1 MHSDLVEARS
11 MARLK
16 CPNCS
21 REFVRQVARGGVKE
35 RLLEW
40 FSFYPFKCQVCGLR
54 FHQWGVCFIRIE
66 EDGREYDRL
75 SMSLPMGFRG
85 DQIQGEGLVLN
96 ISMGGCS
103 LCTTSEL
110 SKGAIIRLEVRIAR
124 DAAPVVVDTAVVRH
138 IDNQIAG
145 VEFIKWQ
152 QNERERL
159 QLFVCGLLI
168 GRHS

>member
-1 MHSDLVEARS
+1 MHSDFVETRS

-21 REFVRQVARGGVKE
+21 GEFVRQVALGGFIE

-40 FSFYPFKCQVCGLR
+40 ISFYPFKCQVCGLR
-54 FHQWGVCFIRIE
+54 FHQWGVRFIRIE
-66 EDGREYDRL
+66 GDGREYDRL

-85 DQIQGEGLVLN
+85 GQIQGEGLVLN

-103 LCTTSEL
+103 FYATSEL

-124 DAAPVVVDTAVVRH
+124 DAAPVVVDAAVVRH
-138 IDNQIAG
+138 IYNQIAG
-145 VEFIKWQ
+145 VEFIQWQ

>member
-75 SMSLPMGFRG
+75 VLLVERDRSVGRVMGF
-85 DQIQGEGLVLN
+85 EGLYFY
-96 ISMGGCS
+96 
-103 LCTTSEL
+103 
-110 SKGAIIRLEVRIAR
+110 
-124 DAAPVVVDTAVVRH
+124 
-138 IDNQIAG
+138 Q
-145 VEFIKWQ
+145 
-152 QNERERL
+152 
-159 QLFVCGLLI
+159 
-168 GRHS
+168 

>member
-103 LCTTSEL
+103 FCTTSEL
-110 SKGAIIRLEVRIAR
+110 SEGAIIRLEVRISS
-124 DAAPVVVDTAVVRH
+124 DAAPVVVDAAVVRH
-138 IDNQIAG
+138 IYNQITG
-145 VEFIKWQ
+145 VEFIQWQ

-159 QLFVCGLLI
+159 QLFICGLLI

>member
-1 MHSDLVEARS
+1 MHSDFVEARS

-21 REFVRQVARGGVKE
+21 REFVRQVAPVGFKE
-35 RLLEW
+35 RLLERV
-40 FSFYPFKCQVCGLR
+40 SFYPFKCQVCGLR
-54 FHQWGVCFIRIE
+54 FHQRGVRLIRIE

-75 SMSLPMGFRG
+75 SRSLPMGFRG
-85 DQIQGEGLVLN
+85 EQIQGEGLVLN

-103 LCTTSEL
+103 FYTASEL
-110 SKGAIIRLEVRIAR
+110 SKGAIIRLEVRISS
-124 DAAPVVVDTAVVRH
+124 DAAPVVIDAAVVRH
-138 IDNQIAG
+138 IYNQVAG
-145 VEFIKWQ
+145 VEFIGWQ

-168 GRHS
+168 GRHL

>member
-1 MHSDLVEARS
+1 MHSDFVEARS
-11 MARLK
+11 IARLK

-21 REFVRQVARGGVKE
+21 REFVRQVAPVGFKE
-35 RLLEW
+35 RLLERI
-40 FSFYPFKCQVCGLR
+40 SFYPFKCQVCGLR
-54 FHQWGVCFIRIE
+54 FHQWGVRFIRSE

-75 SMSLPMGFRG
+75 SRSLPMGFRG

-103 LCTTSEL
+103 FYTASEL
-110 SKGAIIRLEVRIAR
+110 SKGAIIRLEVRISS
-124 DAAPVVVDTAVVRH
+124 DAAPVVVDAAAVRH
-138 IDNQIAG
+138 IYNQIAG
-145 VEFIKWQ
+145 VEFIQWQ

-159 QLFVCGLLI
+159 QLFICGLLI